1 MYVYIYIP
9 ATKYRYAPCIYVL
22 VQQLHLPS
30 SRRPSGGAAAQLLSQ
45 PKAEADPTAREAEGL
60 GTARPLVNKWL
71 TLGSS

>member
-1 MYVYIYIP
+1 
-9 ATKYRYAPCIYVL
+9 
-22 VQQLHLPS
+22 
-30 SRRPSGGAAAQLLSQ
+30 LLSQ